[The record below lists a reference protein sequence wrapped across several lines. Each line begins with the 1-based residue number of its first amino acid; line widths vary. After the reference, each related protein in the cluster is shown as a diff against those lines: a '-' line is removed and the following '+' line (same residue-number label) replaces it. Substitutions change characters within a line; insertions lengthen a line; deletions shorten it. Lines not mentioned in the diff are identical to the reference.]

1 MKWDTAAGRIS
12 TWLSPNSR
20 ESGDKQEP
28 LTALVGLP
36 ELESTDPMATPKI
49 RKLRRRLLSRKGA
62 RLLTSMVDTHDKGML
77 SVLDVNGM
85 VVFWHDG
92 SEAADNSSGVLDHH
106 VAQFYAPKKIARSLA
121 HAHLERAFAQGKS
134 SEVGWRRR
142 ADGTVFWGLTVIEPL
157 LLADDRLQGF
167 THITHAVNEP
177 SEPVVRVQCEP
188 AGLAEDDTRAQTT
201 DSLIRSI
208 SFLPKL
214 RFPRAATH
222 HYAAPRLAFG

>member
-1 MKWDTAAGRIS
+1 MKWDTAAGKIGM
-12 TWLSPNSR
+12 WLSPDSR
-20 ESGDKQEP
+20 EGGQEP
-28 LTALVGLP
+28 LTTVVELP
-36 ELESTDPMATPKI
+36 VAESAGPKATPKI

-92 SEAADNSSGVLDHH
+92 SEAADKSSGVLDQH

-121 HAHLERAFAQGKS
+121 HAHLERAFAHGKS

-142 ADGTVFWGLTVIEPL
+142 ADGTVFWGITVIEPL

-177 SEPVVRVQCEP
+177 SEPVVRVESERT
-188 AGLAEDDTRAQTT
+188 GLVEDRTRAQTT
-201 DSLIRSI
+201 DSFVRSI

-214 RFPRAATH
+214 RFPRAAPQ
-222 HYAAPRLAFG
+222 HYAAPRFAFG